1 MNRTPR
7 VLYDVYEDGKLRY
20 RLISLSKA
28 AEVAGTACSI
38 ITRSAENG
46 HKIHKKYTVKVA
58 WRSDC
63 EKEYTESETRRK
75 LGDKLYDEWQ
85 QLNRRYGKRWGG
97 NDGRD
102 KRIL

>member
-28 AEVAGTACSI
+28 AEVTGTARSI

-46 HKIHKKYTVKVA
+46 HKIHKKIY
-58 WRSDC
+58 
-63 EKEYTESETRRK
+63 RK
-75 LGDKLYDEWQ
+75 
-85 QLNRRYGKRWGG
+85 GG
-97 NDGRD
+97 MEERLREG
-102 KRIL
+102 LHGE

>member
-1 MNRTPR
+1 MSRTPR

-20 RLISLSKA
+20 RLIRLSKA

-85 QLNRRYGKRWGG
+85 QLNRRYGRRVCQNGK
-97 NDGRD
+97 N
-102 KRIL
+102 

>member
-28 AEVAGTACSI
+28 AEVTGTARSI

-46 HKIHKKYTVKVA
+46 YKIHKKYTVKVA

-63 EKEYTESETRRK
+63 EKDYTESETRRK

-85 QLNRRYGKRWGG
+85 QLNRRYGRRVCQNGK
-97 NDGRD
+97 N
-102 KRIL
+102 